1 MLHQAVTNTLET
13 NEKVENFTKGIE
25 NIKQW
30 K

>member
-1 MLHQAVTNTLET
+1 MLHQAITNTLET
-13 NEKVENFTKGIE
+13 NEKIENFIKNIE